1 MTGKGFNRGTAVE
14 FNSKILKS
22 LTMIQTYF
30 KTAFR
35 NLLRHR
41 KHATLNILGLGVALA
56 ACIIVFL
63 VLQYETSYD
72 KHLQGYDSIYQ
83 IVTKDKDA
91 DGEHF
96 SGGVPFPVIKF
107 LRQDYPQYQFA
118 VLMQNYG
125 VQVTVMGAE
134 NKKFREE
141 TGVFYG
147 DADLLKMFE
156 LRFLTGNADVLK
168 DVNSTTI
175 SKSLAEKYFGNWKGA
190 VGKTLNIDNSA
201 FPLQVAAV
209 FEDEPANSDF
219 PFQLVASY
227 DGFLVHDKT
236 WPFTDWGSNTSN
248 HQVYVKLPKGTNTA
262 AIDHQLALFEKK
274 YNTGNK
280 QSTREHFV
288 HTLKNIHFD
297 ERFGNNGD
305 HITSKISLYTLA
317 FIGLLIILMACI
329 NFVNLSTALAV
340 TRSKEVGI
348 RKVMGSSKMQLGMQ
362 VLMETAA
369 VVFVSAIIAIVL
381 AFIAL
386 PFVKNIMM
394 VQHKLSLF
402 STGSVLFI
410 LLITIVTII
419 LSGIYPAMIM
429 GRFKPVEAIKN
440 KINTSKV
447 GSVSLRRVLVVL
459 QFAFSQILI
468 IATIIAVGQMNFI
481 RQSDL
486 GFNKDATLVVY
497 LNSDS
502 VSRSR
507 HSAFKDALKS
517 RSDVKDVSFAFD
529 PPGSDNSWDSNFA
542 FDKMEDRDFNVQ
554 LKQGDFNYAKT
565 YGLELLAGRFLT
577 QSDTCREYVLNET
590 LLKKCG
596 IKNPQDAIGK
606 MFRLGGRRPMPVV
619 GVVKDFKQASLRDAV
634 QPIAI
639 FPNKR
644 YYQTAGIKLSSTNL
658 GKSKDE
664 IKTIWDKFFPEYV
677 YNASFLDENINRFY
691 ESEQRLS
698 SMYKVYALL
707 AIFISCLGLYG
718 LVSFMVVQK
727 TKEVGIRKVLGASVQ
742 SILYLFSKEFT
753 ILISIA
759 FVLAAPAAW
768 YLMNNWLK
776 DFAYKIDI
784 GIGVF
789 LIAIICSLLVA
800 WITVGY
806 KAFSAARANPV
817 KSLRS
822 E

>member
-1 MTGKGFNRGTAVE
+1 
-14 FNSKILKS
+14 
-22 LTMIQTYF
+22 MIKNYF

-35 NLLRHR
+35 NLLRNR

-63 VLQYETSYD
+63 VIQYETSYD
-72 KHLQGYDSIYQ
+72 KHLEGYNSIYQ

-96 SGGVPFPVIKF
+96 SGGVPFPLIKF

-118 VLMQNYG
+118 ELMQNYG
-125 VQVTVMGAE
+125 VQVTVTGSE

-141 TGVFYG
+141 AGFFYG

-156 LRFLTGNADVLK
+156 VKFLTGSADVLK
-168 DVNSTTI
+168 DVNSTAI
-175 SKSLAEKYFGNWKGA
+175 SKSLAEKYFGNWKDA
-190 VGKTLNIDNSA
+190 AGKTITIDNSE

-209 FEDEPANSDF
+209 FEDVPANSDF
-219 PFQLVASY
+219 PFKLAASY
-227 DGFLVHDKT
+227 EGFLAHDKT
-236 WPFTDWGSNTSN
+236 WPFNDWSSNTSN
-248 HQVYVKLPKGTNTA
+248 HQVYVKLPNGTNTA
-262 AIDHQLALFEKK
+262 LINGQLTVFEKK
-274 YNTGNK
+274 YNTDNK
-280 QSTREHFV
+280 QTSREHFV
-288 HTLKNIHFD
+288 HALKNIHFD
-297 ERFGNNGD
+297 ERFGSNGD
-305 HITSKISLYTLA
+305 HITSKASLYTLA

-348 RKVMGSSKMQLGMQ
+348 RKVMGSSKAQLSMQ
-362 VLMETAA
+362 VLVETTA
-369 VVFVSAIIAIVL
+369 VVFVSAIIGMLFAWV
-381 AFIAL
+381 AL
-386 PFVKNIMM
+386 PYVKNIMV

-402 STGSVLFI
+402 NTGSVLFI
-410 LLITIVTII
+410 VAAVFITIV
-419 LSGIYPAMIM
+419 LSGFYPAFIM
-429 GRFKPVEAIKN
+429 GRFKPVDAIKN

-447 GSVSLRRVLVVL
+447 GSVSLRRVLVVM

-468 IATIIAVGQMNFI
+468 IATIIAVGQMDFI
-481 RQSDL
+481 RKSDL

-507 HSAFKDALKS
+507 HDAFRDALKS
-517 RSDVKDVSFAFD
+517 RSDVKNVSFAFD
-529 PPGSDNSWDSNFA
+529 PPSSDNSWNSNFA

-554 LKQGDFNYAKT
+554 VKQADYNYANT
-565 YGLELLAGRFLT
+565 YGLQLAAGRFLN
-577 QSDTCREYVLNET
+577 QSDTLREFVVNET

-596 IKNPQDAIGK
+596 VKNPQDAVGK
-606 MFRLGGRRPMPVV
+606 MLRIGGRRPLPVV
-619 GVVKDFKQASLRDAV
+619 GVIKDFKQASLRDEI

-639 FPNKR
+639 FTQKR
-644 YYQTAGIKLSSTNL
+644 HYQSAGIKLSSSNL

-664 IKTIWDKFFPEYV
+664 IKNIWDKYFPEYV

-691 ESEQRLS
+691 EAEQRLS
-698 SMYKVYALL
+698 SMYKVYAIL

-718 LVSFMVVQK
+718 LVSFMVVRK

-753 ILISIA
+753 ILITIA
-759 FVLAAPAAW
+759 FVIAAPAAW
-768 YLMNNWLK
+768 YLMNSWLK
-776 DFAYKIDI
+776 DFAYKINI
-784 GIGVF
+784 GVGVF
-789 LIAIICSLLVA
+789 LTAIVASVLIA

-806 KAFSAARANPV
+806 KAFRAAIANPV